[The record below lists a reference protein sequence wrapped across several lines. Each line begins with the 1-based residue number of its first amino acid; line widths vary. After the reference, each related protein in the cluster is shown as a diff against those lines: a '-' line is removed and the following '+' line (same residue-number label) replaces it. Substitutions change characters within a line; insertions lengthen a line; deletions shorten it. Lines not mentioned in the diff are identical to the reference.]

1 MGGCRPIS
9 LNLRREKR
17 GREIEPAK
25 ARTQYLWVKMLHIS
39 MKIMFDGVMMPTR
52 HLLWRWTHPATGR
65 LRASTASG
73 GGGGGANDDDDNSHP
88 RRSSTS
94 GGDGDG
100 GDAARLYLHVG
111 PSGDFWTGPSIFAAK
126 HLTPGYVRSVELG
139 RSLDA
144 DALLELLDEEDEKKG
159 EEEEDDEGGGDDA
172 SWTRTIY
179 DEGAL
184 PPELLARLRALEC
197 EKKE

>member
-1 MGGCRPIS
+1 MHMHIS
-9 LNLRREKR
+9 PLSRCSKR
-17 GREIEPAK
+17 QVVATNPAP
-25 ARTQYLWVKMLHIS
+25 IS
-39 MKIMFDGVMMPTR
+39 MKIMFAGVMMPTR
-52 HLLWRWTHPATGR
+52 HLLWRRTHPATGR

-73 GGGGGANDDDDNSHP
+73 GGGGANDDDDDDDDSHP

-94 GGDGDG
+94 GGDGG

-139 RSLDA
+139 RSLDV
-144 DALLELLDEEDEKKG
+144 DALLELLDEEEDEEKEGEG
-159 EEEEDDEGGGDDA
+159 EEEEDEGGGDDA

-184 PPELLARLRALEC
+184 PPDLLARLRALEG